1 MSCPAT
7 TGSAASATTGVN
19 EPPSWAATL
28 SSAARSRATPATATP
43 APASAAAMARPN
55 PRLAPVTTAVRPVM
69 SVPVRS
75 GLVTSGLVMNCLPE
89 PAAAPCGPLPR

>member
-19 EPPSWAATL
+19 EPPSWAPSL

-43 APASAAAMARPN
+43 APASAVAMARPN

-69 SVPVRS
+69 SV
-75 GLVTSGLVMNCLPE
+75 LVMNCLPE
-89 PAAAPCGPLPR
+89 SAAALCGPLPR